1 MIPFQVNRVRA
12 LALVT
17 LGLACAPANSTE
29 KSAESSANAGTN
41 IATTRADTAPVSPA
55 AAAAQPDSDVVKADL
70 ARIQGSPTAPIWV
83 IEVSDFQCPYCK
95 QWHEQTYHK
104 LREEF
109 VRTGKVRLAY
119 INFPLAQHIH
129 ARPAAEAAMCAGAQ
143 GRFWEMHD
151 ALYTNQGRW
160 SVLTSSTAYFESLAR
175 DTGVDLARW
184 RQCVQSGKM
193 KPWIQADQDRARAA
207 GAASTP
213 SFMIGDRILIGAQP
227 IETLRAAIDSALAR
241 SRKTTP

>member
-1 MIPFQVNRVRA
+1 MIPFQVNRVRT
-12 LALVT
+12 LALVV
-17 LGLACAPANSTE
+17 LALACAPTNGKEQSTG
-29 KSAESSANAGTN
+29 SSTTVGTD
-41 IATTRADTAPVSPA
+41 IATTTRADTAPISPA
-55 AAAAQPDSDVVKADL
+55 VAAQPDSDVVKADL

-95 QWHEQTYHK
+95 QWHEQTYHQ
-104 LREEF
+104 LRDEF

-119 INFPLAQHIH
+119 INYPLAQHAH

-143 GRFWEMHD
+143 GKFWEMHD
-151 ALYTNQGRW
+151 ALYTNQARW
-160 SVLTSSTAYFESLAR
+160 SALQSSTAYFESLAR
-175 DTGVDLARW
+175 DTGVDVARW

-193 KPWIQADQDRARAA
+193 KAWVQADHDRARAA

-227 IETLRAAIDSALAR
+227 IEALRGAIDSALAR